1 MLMMMTMTPTLLASI
16 TGEVGDILMVTT
28 GGLRITRR
36 VDTSDTPTPAPPS
49 RLTVYK
55 PASPATKP
63 VISRV
68 HMYCTVLSPGLSLLM
83 VRETKS
89 EVRSTV
95 NLSCEMSRLIDA
107 ALCDNSQ

>member
-1 MLMMMTMTPTLLASI
+1 MLMMMTMTQTLLASI

-36 VDTSDTPTPAPPS
+36 VDTSDTPAPAPPS
-49 RLTVYK
+49 RLTVYR
-55 PASPATKP
+55 PASPASKP
-63 VISRV
+63 VLSTV
-68 HMYCTVLSPGLSLLM
+68 HMYCTSPGLSLLM

>member
-1 MLMMMTMTPTLLASI
+1 MLMMMTMTQTLLASI

-36 VDTSDTPTPAPPS
+36 VDTSDTPVPTPPS
-49 RLTVYK
+49 RLTVYR
-55 PASPATKP
+55 PASPTSKP
-63 VISRV
+63 V
-68 HMYCTVLSPGLSLLM
+68 YPQYTCTVQSPGLSFLM

-89 EVRSTV
+89 AVRSTV

-107 ALCDNSQ
+107 ALSDNSQ

>member
-1 MLMMMTMTPTLLASI
+1 MMMTTMTRTLLASM

-36 VDTSDTPTPAPPS
+36 VATSDEPAPAPPS
-49 RLTVYK
+49 RLTVYR
-55 PASPATKP
+55 PASLGR
-63 VISRV
+63 SFR
-68 HMYCTVLSPGLSLLM
+68 M

-95 NLSCEMSRLIDA
+95 NLSCDVSRLIDA
-107 ALCDNSQ
+107 ALCDNIRVWQWM